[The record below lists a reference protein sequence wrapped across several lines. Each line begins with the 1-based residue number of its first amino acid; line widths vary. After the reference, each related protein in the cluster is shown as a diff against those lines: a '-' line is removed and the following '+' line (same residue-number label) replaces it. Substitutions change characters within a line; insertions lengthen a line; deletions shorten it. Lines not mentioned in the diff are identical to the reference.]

1 MLTGY
6 LSGVKLHQE
15 NQRGLKKMTDK
26 TNYHRNDL
34 IDLIREQYKDDYP
47 TMSGS
52 LIGTLSS
59 VLIQVEVEDPEL
71 FQEVMGFEMRTQ
83 KSIKENNND

>member
-15 NQRGLKKMTDK
+15 NQRGLKKMTK

-34 IDLIREQYKDDYP
+34 IDLIREQYRDDFP
-47 TMSGS
+47 SMAGS
-52 LIGTLSS
+52 LIGALTS

-71 FQEVMGFEMRTQ
+71 FQKIMQFEMATQ
-83 KSIKENNND
+83 ESMLTNQ

>member
-15 NQRGLKKMTDK
+15 NHRGLKRMTK

-34 IDLIREQYKDDYP
+34 IDLIRKQYRDDCP
-47 TMSGS
+47 SMAGS
-52 LIGTLSS
+52 LIGALTS

-71 FQEVMGFEMRTQ
+71 FQEIMEFEMETQ
-83 KSIKENNND
+83 ESMLTNQ

>member
-1 MLTGY
+1 MA
-6 LSGVKLHQE
+6 E
-15 NQRGLKKMTDK
+15 

-47 TMSGS
+47 SMSGS
-52 LIGTLSS
+52 LRAVLAS

-71 FQEVMGFEMRTQ
+71 FQEILEFEMATQ
-83 KSIKENNND
+83 ESMLTNQ